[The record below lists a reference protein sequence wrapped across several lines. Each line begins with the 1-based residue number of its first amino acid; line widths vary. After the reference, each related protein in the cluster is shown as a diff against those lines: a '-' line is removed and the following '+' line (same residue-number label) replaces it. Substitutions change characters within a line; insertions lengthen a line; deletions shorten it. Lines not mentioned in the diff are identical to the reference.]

1 MFEDDRSDF
10 GVPVAGFFIV
20 GFASLLMALLL
31 LNSQFDFTADAH
43 NGLDLLM
50 MIVGIIGIVVG
61 AAAVRKAY
69 LVEGFSFGLFSLFLF
84 LTPNIAISG
93 ATGGHLLLGIVVLLA
108 FLFIA
113 FLSYAGGVLDL
124 AIVDVILGIAFL
136 LILGF
141 NGMALAGGI
150 LALIAAVICIY
161 VCLSDW
167 LFVQDIMR
175 EYEAAVCECG
185 CGDEDCDCEDECH
198 CHDKE

>member
-10 GVPVAGFFIV
+10 GVPVAGFFIM
-20 GFASLLMALLL
+20 GFAGLLLALLL
-31 LNSQFDFTADAH
+31 LNAEFEFTTDAY
-43 NGLDLLM
+43 NNIPLLM
-50 MIVGIIGIVVG
+50 MIVGVIGIVVG

-69 LVEGFSFGLFSLFLF
+69 LVEGFSFGMFSLFLF
-84 LTPNIAISG
+84 LIPDIAVSG
-93 ATGGHLLLGIVVLLA
+93 ATGGHLLLGIIVLLA

-113 FLSYAGGVLDL
+113 FLSYSGGVLDL

-136 LILGF
+136 LIVGVE
-141 NGMALAGGI
+141 GMALAGGI
-150 LALIAAVICIY
+150 LVLIAAVICIY